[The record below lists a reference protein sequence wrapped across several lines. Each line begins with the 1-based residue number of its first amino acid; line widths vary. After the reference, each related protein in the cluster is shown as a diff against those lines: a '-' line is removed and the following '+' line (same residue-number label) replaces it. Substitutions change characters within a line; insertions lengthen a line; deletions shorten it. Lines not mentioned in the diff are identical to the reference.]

1 MTEQTD
7 LYSVQRIQQ
16 RAALA
21 LAKIAKLAGY
31 TVGLDEYWA
40 GFYRVTD
47 MPPAMQ
53 EEAVRQLEREAQVL
67 ASMGTMAQYGV
78 TLGDKLL
85 LYRTVIEQLQD
96 LPQEQLNTA
105 ITWAQFKGRLN
116 KEIRGECAK
125 PIKPRPAWLKPR
137 PDRPMKEETYDHIA
151 KTGGDGSGDTGPV
164 CGGRQPQD
172 PAAQ

>member
-1 MTEQTD
+1 MNNQTD
-7 LYSVQRIQQ
+7 LYSAQRIQQ

-21 LAKIAKLAGY
+21 LAKISKLAGY
-31 TVGLDEYWA
+31 TVGLDEYWP
-40 GFYRVTD
+40 GYYRVVD

-67 ASMGTMAQYGV
+67 GSMGTMAQYGV

-105 ITWAQFKGRLN
+105 VTWAQFKGRLN
-116 KEIRGECAK
+116 KEIRAECAK
-125 PIKPRPAWLKPR
+125 PINPRPAWLKAR
-137 PDRPMKEETYDHIA
+137 PDRPKKEETHDYTA
-151 KTGGDGSGDTGPV
+151 KAGGDEPGNAGAV
-164 CGGRQPQD
+164 CGGGQP
-172 PAAQ
+172 

>member
-7 LYSVQRIQQ
+7 LYSVQRIHQ

-85 LYRTVIEQLQD
+85 L
-96 LPQEQLNTA
+96 
-105 ITWAQFKGRLN
+105 
-116 KEIRGECAK
+116 
-125 PIKPRPAWLKPR
+125 
-137 PDRPMKEETYDHIA
+137 
-151 KTGGDGSGDTGPV
+151 
-164 CGGRQPQD
+164 
-172 PAAQ
+172 